1 MSLLE
6 INIGGYAN
14 DGTGDDLR
22 EAFNKV
28 NLNFQ
33 ELDLRDDESTTASN
47 MGALGEGIFATK
59 LNYDLKFKKLFAGP
73 GIDLTSNDERIT
85 ITAESSIKSLL
96 MLSDSGSHKLTEVAA
111 FNITGGSGIITSIT
125 GNVLTVASTFTA
137 IEQDTTPRLGTH
149 LDAQGYNLE
158 TVGVIN
164 ANMLRGGHTGNLF
177 AQDGTILVNH
187 ETKTVNVGLGT
198 LNDVNLTNAPQEGD
212 SLVYKSGEWVAETIA
227 AVVETDTQNFG
238 DIIAT
243 SFEAIAEQAKVYDM
257 GTIAADTVNIDLGTI
272 V

>member
-47 MGALGEGIFATK
+47 MGAIGEGIFAKK
-59 LNYDLKFKKLFAGP
+59 LNYDLQFKKLFAGP
-73 GIDLTSNDERIT
+73 GINLTANDERIT
-85 ITAESSIKSLL
+85 IEAESNVKSLL

-111 FNITGGSGIITSIT
+111 FNVTGGSGILTSIT
-125 GNVLTVASTFTA
+125 GNVLTIASTFTA
-137 IEQDTTPRLGTH
+137 LEQDTTPRLGTH
-149 LDAQGYNLE
+149 LDAQGYNIA
-158 TVGVIN
+158 TVGVID
-164 ANMLRGGHTGNLF
+164 ANMFNGTHTGNLL
-177 AQDGTILVNH
+177 AQDGTIIVNH
-187 ETKTVNVGLGT
+187 QTKSINLGLDGLNNVDFTTPPVAGDGLIYDGT
-198 LNDVNLTNAPQEGD
+198 NWKPSPVTPD
-212 SLVYKSGEWVAETIA
+212 SGL
-227 AVVETDTQNFG
+227 NFG
-238 DIIAT
+238 NIIAQ
-243 SFEAIAEQAKVYDM
+243 SFDEIEQQAKVYDM
-257 GTIAADTVNIDLGTI
+257 GSFAVDTVSIDLGTI

>member
-47 MGALGEGIFATK
+47 MGAIGEGIFAKK
-59 LNYDLKFKKLFAGP
+59 LNYDLQFKKLFAGP
-73 GIDLTSNDERIT
+73 GINLTANDERIT
-85 ITAESSIKSLL
+85 IEAESNIKSLL

-111 FNITGGSGIITSIT
+111 FNVTGGSGIITSIT
-125 GNVLTVASTFTA
+125 GNVMTVASTFTA
-137 IEQDTTPRLGTH
+137 LEQDTTPRLGTH
-149 LDAQGYNLE
+149 LDAQGYNIA
-158 TVGVIN
+158 TVGVID
-164 ANMLRGGHTGNLF
+164 ANMFNGTHTGNLL
-177 AQDGTILVNH
+177 AQDGTILVDH
-187 ETKTVNVGLGT
+187 VNKAINVELGGLT
-198 LNDVNLTNAPQEGD
+198 NVNLSNAPQEGD
-212 SLVYKSGEWVAETIA
+212 ALVYKSGEWVADAVA
-227 AVVETDTQNFG
+227 AAPASGENFG
-238 DIIAT
+238 GIIAT
-243 SFEAIAEQAKVYDM
+243 SFAEIEAQAKVYNM
-257 GTIAADTVNIDLGTI
+257 GTINADTVNIDLGTI